1 MKKTGTIEAV
11 STKTVA
17 TKFGNKPVYSIKVDG
32 DWYNAGFAKVPGKG
46 TVVEFDYEESTY
58 GKEITKKTLVAKG
71 QTTQATPGGLDV
83 PDNGDK
89 SRGQASN
96 KGVFPVPVHDGSRA
110 IIRQNATTNANY
122 LLRTLVENGAIE
134 GGELEVEAALKLLVD
149 TARYIEEYTT
159 GDADKQVAMQAAMT
173 MIKERAWQDT
183 ANSFDNTPDLS
194 GYMGG
199 DDSDESI

>member
-1 MKKTGTIEAV
+1 MKKTGTIEAI

-17 TKFGNKPVYSIKVDG
+17 TKFGNKPVYSIKVDN

-58 GKEITKKTLVAKG
+58 GKEITKKSLISKSAAP
-71 QTTQATPGGLDV
+71 QADTSGGPDV
-83 PDNGDK
+83 PNNGK
-89 SRGQASN
+89 STVSQSNN

-122 LLRTLVENGAIE
+122 LLRTLIE
-134 GGELEVEAALKLLVD
+134 SGSLGELDLNQASKVLVE

-159 GDADKQVAMQAAMT
+159 GDADKSVAKQAAIAV
-173 MIKERAWQDT
+173 IKERAWQDT
-183 ANSFDNTPDLS
+183 ADAFNTTPDVSLYI
-194 GYMGG
+194 GQE
-199 DDSDESI
+199 DDIDN